1 MNAGRCDACDFDYGT
16 VDPPDVP
23 ERLAPAIDSFRR
35 ELHNHHAR
43 VLRARPQPQTWSALE
58 YACHVRDVLLV
69 QRDRLYRALVEDTP
83 DCIRMHREERVILAR
98 YNSQQPV
105 RVAEQLGLAV
115 GLAGEAFADVD
126 RNAWG
131 RTLIY
136 NWPDPHL
143 SDVSGLAAHTVH
155 ETVHHLADFQ
165 RACATAAT
173 RQQRR

>member
-1 MNAGRCDACDFDYGT
+1 
-16 VDPPDVP
+16 
-23 ERLAPAIDSFRR
+23 
-35 ELHNHHAR
+35 
-43 VLRARPQPQTWSALE
+43 
-58 YACHVRDVLLV
+58 
-69 QRDRLYRALVEDTP
+69 VEDTP
-83 DCIRMHREERVILAR
+83 DCIRMHRDERVILGR

-105 RVAEQLGLAV
+105 RVAEQLGFAA

-126 RNAWG
+126 RSAWG

-165 RACATAAT
+165 RACAMAAT
-173 RQQRR
+173 GQQRR